1 MDATTALP
9 GPTNPE
15 PVPPG
20 AGTPGASSEP
30 GVSTTRVLLRVALA
44 LALVIAVWFLYLLGE
59 DVQAADFARVD
70 TSKARLLSGATWA
83 DPRWEA
89 ELAAKLAS
97 LGKVQSED
105 DAALQRVV
113 GVVSALPF
121 VAEVSR
127 PKVLWPDGLRLDVRL
142 RTPIACVQLG
152 NEFQP
157 VSADGYL
164 LTGRW
169 PAPPERGTGWLPVV
183 VVGASVERLHAG
195 PVVWTDAAV
204 DGFAVAQSL
213 WEALEPRALAE
224 LGRIVIDAR
233 NARTATVENGGVT
246 LALERGR
253 RVLFGR
259 APNTD
264 EPGELPVAQK
274 WKNLD
279 RALRYLEPV
288 DASGDPDGTPQFD
301 WELVDVRWDMPE
313 ILPRGGFAKDD
324 PRGKPRLDRPARE
337 SERTTPAIPTRGADA
352 VVSDQALRAAGESR
366 GE

>member
-1 MDATTALP
+1 MDATTAFP
-9 GPTNPE
+9 SPTGPE
-15 PVPPG
+15 PVPMG
-20 AGTPGASSEP
+20 AGPASTPPES

-59 DVQAADFARVD
+59 DVQAADFALVD

-89 ELAAKLAS
+89 ELAAKLAA
-97 LGKVQSED
+97 LGKVANED

-113 GVVSALPF
+113 SVISGLPF
-121 VAEVSR
+121 VAEVAR

-142 RTPIACVQLG
+142 RTPIACVQIG
-152 NEFQP
+152 SEFQP
-157 VSADGYL
+157 VAEDGYL

-169 PAPPERGTGWLPVV
+169 PAPPERGAGWLPVV

-213 WEALEPRALAE
+213 WESLEPRALAE

-233 NARTATVENGGVT
+233 NARSATVENGGVT

-279 RALRYLEPV
+279 RALHYLEPI
-288 DASGDPDGTPQFD
+288 DDSGERAGTPQFD

-324 PRGKPRLDRPARE
+324 PRSKPRLDRPAD
-337 SERTTPAIPTRGADA
+337 ERARDLPLRGAGA
-352 VVSDQALRAAGESR
+352 PR